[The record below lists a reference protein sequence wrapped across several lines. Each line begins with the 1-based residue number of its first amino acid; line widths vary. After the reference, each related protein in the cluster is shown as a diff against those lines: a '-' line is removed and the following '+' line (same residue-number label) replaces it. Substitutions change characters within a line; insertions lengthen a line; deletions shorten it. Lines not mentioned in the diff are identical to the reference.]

1 MPPLLLRC
9 RTLPELDPPAPVTQT
24 DKWRLQ
30 RHDTDDRVDYE
41 TYRPYRPY
49 RLNGVNRDVWL
60 RAVNLTG
67 MPEILYGLTVVHGP
81 VVVCVRSCVEE
92 IPLKSRASSPRPS

>member
-49 RLNGVNRDVWL
+49 RLNGVDRDVWL

-67 MPEILYGLTVVHGP
+67 RPESLYGPTVVHGP